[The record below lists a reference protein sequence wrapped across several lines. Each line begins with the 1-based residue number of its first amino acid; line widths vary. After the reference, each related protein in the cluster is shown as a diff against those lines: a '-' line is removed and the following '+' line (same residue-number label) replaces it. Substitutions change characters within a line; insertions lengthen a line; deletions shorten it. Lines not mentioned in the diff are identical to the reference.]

1 MIPSIFLFV
10 LLFGGA
16 NAALIK
22 YAGAKI
28 SPIDLVFFRSVIA
41 AVAIAP
47 FIGKIELT
55 KFKND
60 PKSLTLAGLLF
71 AANWILF
78 AYGIQKTSVIMGQLI
93 YVPTSLIVAGLGYF
107 ILKEKLS
114 QKEII
119 GLILSLVGIT
129 YLILGSFKTK
139 DILSFGTPFGNFLV
153 VVALFSWAFYLV
165 LTRKISN
172 NYKPL
177 TIIFVDF
184 IISGLIS
191 AIFFILNFRN
201 LSLTTFNINLIMAI
215 LAIAFL
221 SSIAFFFLN
230 QWIVKH
236 SSAFVSSMLL
246 YPVTLSAIIYGII
259 FFKEKLDVS
268 LLIGGFIMLIG
279 VFLSTLDTI
288 RKK

>member
-16 NAALIK
+16 NAALVK

-41 AVAIAP
+41 AVAIVP

-114 QKEII
+114 RKEIV

-139 DILSFGTPFGNFLV
+139 DILSFGTPFGNFLI
-153 VVALFSWAFYLV
+153 VVALFYWAFYLV

-201 LSLTTFNINLIMAI
+201 LSLTTFNINLITAI
-215 LAIAFL
+215 LAITFL

-230 QWIVKH
+230 QWIVKY
-236 SSAFVSSMLL
+236 SSAFVSSMLV
-246 YPVTLSAIIYGII
+246 YPVTLSAIIYGVI

-268 LLIGGFIMLIG
+268 LLIGGFVMLTG

>member
-55 KFKND
+55 NFKND

-119 GLILSLVGIT
+119 GFILSLVGIT

-153 VVALFSWAFYLV
+153 VIALFSWAFYLV

>member
-153 VVALFSWAFYLV
+153 VIALFSWAFYLV

>member
-93 YVPTSLIVAGLGYF
+93 YVPTSLIVAGLGYL
-107 ILKEKLS
+107 ILREKLS
-114 QKEII
+114 KKEII
-119 GLILSLVGIT
+119 GLVLSLFGIS
-129 YLILGSFKTK
+129 YLIIGSLKTK
-139 DILSFGTPFGNFLV
+139 DVLSFGTPFGNTLV
-153 VVALFSWAFYLV
+153 IIGLFSWAFYLI
-165 LTRKISN
+165 LTRKISKS
-172 NYKPL
+172 YKPL
-177 TIIFVDF
+177 TIIFIDF
-184 IISGLIS
+184 IFSGFISL
-191 AIFFILNFRN
+191 IFFILNFRN
-201 LSLTTFNINLIMAI
+201 LHLGVFNVNLIMAI

-221 SSIAFFFLN
+221 SSIVFFFLN
-230 QWIVKH
+230 QWLVKH
-236 SSAFVSSMLL
+236 SSAFISSMLL
-246 YPVTLSAIIYGII
+246 YPTTLSAIIYGIV
-259 FFKEKLDVS
+259 FFKEKLEISIV
-268 LLIGGFIMLIG
+268 IGGLVMLIG
-279 VFLSTLDTI
+279 VFLSTQDTVS
-288 RKK
+288 KK

>member
-1 MIPSIFLFV
+1 MIPLIFLLVF
-10 LLFGGA
+10 LFSGA
-16 NAALIK
+16 NIALIK
-22 YAGAKI
+22 YAGARI

-41 AVAIAP
+41 VVAIVP
-47 FIGKIELT
+47 FVNKKEIT
-55 KFKND
+55 RFKNN
-60 PKSLTLAGLLF
+60 PKILTLAGVLF

-107 ILKEKLS
+107 VLKEKLS

-139 DILSFGTPFGNFLV
+139 DILSFVTPFGNFLV
-153 VVALFSWAFYLV
+153 VIAIFSWAFYLV
-165 LTRKISN
+165 LKRKISN

-201 LSLTTFNINLIMAI
+201 LSLTTFNINLLMAI
-215 LAIAFL
+215 LPIAFF
-221 SSIAFFFLN
+221 SSFPFFFLN
-230 QWIVKH
+230 H
-236 SSAFVSSMLL
+236 
-246 YPVTLSAIIYGII
+246 
-259 FFKEKLDVS
+259 
-268 LLIGGFIMLIG
+268 
-279 VFLSTLDTI
+279 
-288 RKK
+288 

>member
-55 KFKND
+55 NFKND

-119 GLILSLVGIT
+119 GFILSLVGIT

-153 VVALFSWAFYLV
+153 VIALFSWAFYLV

-191 AIFFILNFRN
+191 TIFFILNLRN
-201 LSLTTFNINLIMAI
+201 FSLVTFNTNLIMAI
-215 LAIAFL
+215 FAIAFV

-259 FFKEKLDVS
+259 FFKEKLYVN
-268 LLIGGFIMLIG
+268 LLIGGLIMLIG
-279 VFLSTLDTI
+279 VFLSTFDTI